1 MPACQASPEPF
12 YPRVQ
17 GMHKGCTPDAQA
29 YNACA
34 SLVHPVYI
42 PCTRLEMPKNSLG
55 LERAERLTLTLP
67 PPPQLPRR
75 TRRGA
80 RAGRVRGRCGRGW
93 FTGIRLSQPFPR
105 IGCSRKSWQPSRGS
119 PRIRKRRRP
128 DPGCQGGRYL
138 RTGERGDEFRGWPAR
153 VLGPAGEKASPVV
166 RVAVGADAL
175 ARRPPP
181 GTRECALPQ

>member
-1 MPACQASPEPF
+1 M
-12 YPRVQ
+12 Y
-17 GMHKGCTPDAQA
+17 T
-29 YNACA
+29 
-34 SLVHPVYI
+34 
-42 PCTRLEMPKNSLG
+42 PCTRLEVPESCLG
-55 LERAERLTLTLP
+55 LERAERPTLSLP
-67 PPPQLPRR
+67 PPPELPHR
-75 TRRGA
+75 TRRGV
-80 RAGRVRGRCGRGW
+80 RAGMVRGRCGRGW

-153 VLGPAGEKASPVV
+153 VLGPAGENASPVV

-175 ARRPPP
+175 AAASI
-181 GTRECALPQ
+181 TRNSRMGPTARIGKNPLATGDMAGYRFHAHLRATRKG